1 MSNNNSNYTVGVDI
15 GGTNLRCGIF
25 GSGGK
30 PVSDI
35 RISMPETP
43 DVNFISYN
51 LKKFLDDNGKYNI
64 KTVGIGIAGQIDR
77 ESGNVIFSPNLNW
90 SGVPLKKRVEEEL
103 GLSNI
108 IVTNDLTAITYGEW
122 KYGAGKGFDNLIC
135 IFVGTGIGSGIILNG
150 GIYTGCFNSAG
161 EIGHT
166 RIVSGGRKCTC
177 GNYGCLEAYAGGH
190 GIASIAIE
198 RANADSQA
206 FQEII
211 NESGGAI
218 ESISAKS
225 IAKAYKASSKE
236 AVRLIKETAEYLS
249 DGITSAVNLL
259 NPCAVILGGGVL
271 DGIPELFD
279 IVKTETLKRSLKASS
294 SNLKILKSV
303 LGEDAGIIGAAAL
316 AASFYQKKASVK

>member
-30 PVSDI
+30 PESDI
-35 RISMPETP
+35 RISMPEAP
-43 DVNFISYN
+43 DVNFISKN
-51 LKKFLDDNGKYNI
+51 IKKFIDGNGKYNI
-64 KTVGIGIAGQIDR
+64 KTVGIGIAGQIDP
-77 ESGNVIFSPNLNW
+77 ESGNVIFSPNLKW
-90 SGVPLKKRVEEEL
+90 REVPLKKKLEEEL

-150 GIYTGCFNSAG
+150 GLYAGCFNSAG

-190 GIASIAIE
+190 SIASIAME
-198 RANADSQA
+198 RAYADRHG
-206 FQEII
+206 FQDII
-211 NESGGAI
+211 SKSGGSI

-225 IAKAYKASSKE
+225 IAKAYKAGYKE
-236 AVRLIKETAEYLS
+236 AVRLIDETGEYLS

-259 NPCAVILGGGVL
+259 SPCAVILGGGVL

-279 IVKTETLKRSLKASS
+279 AVKTKTLKRSLKASA

-316 AASFYQKKASVK
+316 ASSTYF

>member
-1 MSNNNSNYTVGVDI
+1 MSNNLNYTVGVDI

-30 PVSDI
+30 LESDI
-35 RISMPETP
+35 RILMPEAAN
-43 DVNFISYN
+43 VNFISQN
-51 LKKFLDDNGKYNI
+51 IKKFLDDNKKYNV
-64 KTVGIGIAGQIDR
+64 KTVGIGIAGQIDA
-77 ESGNVIFSPNLNW
+77 ESGSVIFSPNLNW
-90 SGVPLKKRVEEEL
+90 RDVPLKKKLEEEL
-103 GLSNI
+103 GLNI
-108 IVTNDLTAITYGEW
+108 FVTNDLTAITYGEW

-150 GIYTGCFNSAG
+150 GLYTGCFNSAG

-190 GIASIAIE
+190 GIASIAME
-198 RANADSQA
+198 RAYADRPG
-206 FQEII
+206 FQDII
-211 NESGGAI
+211 SESGGSI

-225 IAKAYKASSKE
+225 IAKAYKAGSKE
-236 AVRLIKETAEYLS
+236 AVRLIDETGEYLS
-249 DGITSAVNLL
+249 DGITSAVNFL

-279 IVKTETLKRSLKASS
+279 IVKVETLKKSLKASS

-316 AASFYQKKASVK
+316 ASSVYF